1 MQLVAML
8 MSSLSSMTHV
18 GHLLNRVEEMLQ
30 VWVDFLGLMD
40 IIHTET
46 NHKVNLGFPAKLS
59 I

>member
-1 MQLVAML
+1 
-8 MSSLSSMTHV
+8 MTHV
-18 GHLLNRVEEMLQ
+18 GHVPNRVEEMLQ

-46 NHKVNLGFPAKLS
+46 IHKVNLGFPAELS